1 MVMAIF
7 ISLSFTQHSL
17 KHCIT
22 EVAFKNGQPLL
33 NWQSIAFHIDK
44 ILVQNQS
51 WRAAD
56 SIRPFI
62 FNTVFAL
69 FSYSSSLGLWDWNF
83 TAVLVEGNRIVD
95 LAKIFH
101 AETLCF
107 IHDNSIDLCIAG
119 WPSSKLVSVYQNLST
134 NHPNFSVVTLMT
146 TG

>member
-95 LAKIFH
+95 LVPRLRYSMRK
-101 AETLCF
+101 LC
-107 IHDNSIDLCIAG
+107 
-119 WPSSKLVSVYQNLST
+119 VSY
-134 NHPNFSVVTLMT
+134 MT
-146 TG
+146 TALIYTLLDGHQANLCPFIRTCQQIIPTSPQSR